1 MRGSIEYYLLMITL
15 MFAMLLSVDFI
26 SVIYR
31 LHEAH
36 SYRDQIVS
44 LIENYDGDLDLVYN
58 VLNTRSVCKSC
69 VYEIKQIDRMFDLSV
84 EFSLSISVLDLQRPI
99 RVYGMTVL
107 T

>member
-15 MFAMLLSVDFI
+15 MFSILLSVDFI

-44 LIENYDGDLDLVYN
+44 LIENYDGNLDLVN
-58 VLNTRSVCKSC
+58 SALRSASVCQSC
-69 VYEIKQIDRMFDLSV
+69 VYEIKQTDRMFDLSV
-84 EFSLSISVLDLQRPI
+84 EFSLSISVLDLKRPI
-99 RVYGMTVL
+99 KVYGLTVL
-107 T
+107 S

>member
-15 MFAMLLSVDFI
+15 MFAILLSVDFI

-44 LIENYDGDLDLVYN
+44 LIENYDGDLDLVN
-58 VLNTRSVCKSC
+58 GILKSASVCKGC
-69 VYEIKQIDRMFDLSV
+69 TYEINQKDSLFDLSV
-84 EFSLSISVLDLQRPI
+84 EFSLSISVLDLHRPI
-99 RVYGMTVL
+99 KVYGMTVL